1 MISRILCVC
10 FGKIHSRPNGSLAI
24 TSRLT
29 LMALV
34 LAVSLLWPC
43 RDSDAQQRS
52 VRYPSDTYYSG
63 FANYYRGD
71 LRDAAKIFDRARS
84 TGYRGATGRWVDS
97 ICYHTMVGECLYQL
111 GEIDDALVQYDNALN
126 YLLADPTWLSRV
138 DFQGQQVSPLDWGQ
152 ARITW
157 GNPSRQV
164 GNFPDSMSVMTGN
177 NDGQQVLQQGGVFQ
191 RQELRQFNVSEIARC
206 ATLAIQRRNEIL
218 GPLGK
223 HDQMIGQLVSALNR
237 THSAVNHWGKPW
249 ATIPLAMA
257 MRGQGNLDQAA
268 GMLQSSLLIGGSYH
282 PLSSYA
288 LLELGKIKLLQ
299 GKPQEAATFFLEAT
313 FPAAAYDQL
322 DVLEEA
328 FRWGTTNHLM
338 AKTGGIYAPLEPAAQ
353 WARTRGSQQ
362 LKASLPLLAA
372 SCSLQRGDTATAKG
386 LITQSKRFFGR
397 TDLARSPWFARL
409 AYAQA
414 HAEFQSGELTRGTQ
428 SLATSMELLR
438 NSGIWMFRLALVDR
452 FFQGKLISE
461 RVADELYT
469 FLLREPTAAD
479 WQIDPMETLSL
490 IVTPHPGPYER
501 WMAIAIA
508 RQETD
513 RAIEIAD
520 RLRRHIFYCSLPLGG
535 RALALRWLV
544 SAPNDALDK
553 AVAGDRQKML
563 LRYPALVDLQRKSQE
578 IEAALAELPVAPE
591 ETSPERREQKELIQQ
606 LATIST
612 AQEALIG
619 DLALRREHSEFV
631 FPPLTSIPDIQ
642 QRLGEK
648 QLVWMFVESSGG
660 VYSCMIT
667 QGESSLRPIPE
678 AGKIRGQL
686 TKLYRD
692 MGIYDR
698 NSTLDAEALNSEAWH
713 DSILALRKTLAPDR
727 EASFWSHF
735 DEIVVIPDG
744 LLWYL
749 PFELL
754 PQGDKVEESLLAQA
768 RIRYAPTLGTA
779 VPGPQS
785 PDLDRPLGVVTGRLF
800 PKDTPDVAQQRFEEI
815 QAEVPEAIQFE
826 TRLPGPSGLINGLCS
841 TILVLDDLD
850 EKSSGLYGWAPMQID
865 SGQNGASLSSW
876 MMLPWNGP
884 VAVVLPGF
892 HTAAEKGLRQNAT
905 GQEIYSAICGL
916 MASGCDTVLL
926 SRWRMGGQTSF
937 DLMREFVRELPHE
950 DAATAWQRSVLIT
963 SEQPLNPAAEPR
975 LKESREAFPANSRH
989 PVFWSGYL
997 LADRG
1002 FKTDDAAADEKD
1014 GGKDDTKDAVEEKE
1028 DK

>member
-1 MISRILCVC
+1 MFSKKPCISSVQP
-10 FGKIHSRPNGSLAI
+10 HPQPWGSL
-24 TSRLT
+24 T
-29 LMALV
+29 LASLLCGTALV
-34 LAVSLLWPC
+34 LAMVTSLPS
-43 RDSDAQQRS
+43 RTANAQQRS

-71 LRDAAKIFDRARS
+71 LRDAAKIFDRARA

-97 ICYHTMVGECLYQL
+97 VCYHAMMGECLFQM
-111 GEIDDALVQYDNALN
+111 GQIDDALVQYDNALN

-138 DFQGQQVSPLDWGQ
+138 DFQGQQVTPLDWSQ

-164 GNFPDSMSVMTGN
+164 GNFPDTMSVMTGN
-177 NDGQQVLQQGGVFQ
+177 NNGQQVLQQGGVFQ
-191 RQELRQFNVSEIARC
+191 RQELRQFNISEIARC

-223 HDQMIGQLVSALNR
+223 HDQMIGKLITALNR
-237 THSAVNHWGKPW
+237 NQSAINHWGKPW

-288 LLELGKIKLLQ
+288 LLELGKIRLLQ
-299 GKPQEAATFFLEAT
+299 GKPREAATFFLEAT

-338 AKTGGIYAPLEPAAQ
+338 TKTGGMYAPLEPAAQ

-372 SCSLQRGDTATAKG
+372 NCSLQRGDTATARG

-414 HAEFQSGELTRGTQ
+414 HAEFQSGELAPGMR
-428 SLATSMELLR
+428 SLATSMDLLR
-438 NSGIWMFRLALVDR
+438 SSGIWMFRLALVDR
-452 FFQGKLISE
+452 FFQGNLISE

-469 FLLREPTAAD
+469 FLLRDPTSAD

-490 IVTPHPGPYER
+490 VVTPHPGPYER

-520 RLRRHIFYCSLPLGG
+520 RLRRHIFYSSLPLGG

-544 SAPNDALDK
+544 SAPNDALDR
-553 AVAGDRQKML
+553 AVAADRQKML

-578 IEAALAELPVAPE
+578 VEAALAALPVTPE
-591 ETSPERREQKELIQQ
+591 ETSPERREQKALIEQ
-606 LATIST
+606 LAGISI

-619 DLALRREHSEFV
+619 DLSLRREHSEFV
-631 FPPLTSIPDIQ
+631 FPPITSIPDIQ
-642 QRLGEK
+642 QKLNEK
-648 QLVWMFVESSGG
+648 QLVWMFVESSVG

-667 QGESSLRPIPE
+667 QDESSLRPIPE
-678 AGKIRGQL
+678 AGKLRGQL

-692 MGIYDR
+692 LGIYDR
-698 NSTLDAEALNSEAWH
+698 NSTLDAEALDSEDWH
-713 DSILALRKTLAPDR
+713 ESILAIRKTLAPDR
-727 EASFWSHF
+727 DANFWTHF
-735 DEIVVIPDG
+735 DEIAIIPDG

-754 PQGDKVEESLLAQA
+754 PQGEKVEESLLTQA

-779 VPGPQS
+779 VPSSRS
-785 PDLDRPLGVVTGRLF
+785 PKVDRPLGVVTGRLF
-800 PKDTPDVAQQRFEEI
+800 PKDAPEVAQQRFEEI
-815 QAEVPEAIQFE
+815 QAEIPNAIQFE

-841 TILVLDDLD
+841 TILVLDDMD
-850 EKSSGLYGWAPMQID
+850 GKSTGLYGWAPMQLD
-865 SGQNGASLSSW
+865 NGQSGASLSSW

-884 VAVVLPGF
+884 AAVVLPGF

-937 DLMREFVRELPHE
+937 DLMREFVRELPNE
-950 DAATAWQRSVLIT
+950 DAASAWQRSILLT
-963 SEQPLNPAAEPR
+963 TEQPLNPAAEPR
-975 LKESREAFPANSRH
+975 LEESREAFPENCRH
-989 PVFWSGYL
+989 PIFWSGYL

-1002 FKTDDAAADEKD
+1002 LKSDEAEDDEADDEEAEKAA
-1014 GGKDDTKDAVEEKE
+1014 EEKE